1 MNTALNE
8 QYWAAKLPSAQLRP
22 LCKRRAKD
30 PGCALGWNAA
40 AGSCFFAQQDLQ
52 RTFSQAAGDCAL
64 LQGGLAELVT
74 PAKAAAVKAD
84 VLWDSLDTAFYVG
97 ATRDDSASG
106 GFRWSVSGLPLGAAP
121 GWPEWMQEQPTNF
134 GGQQDNLVLAKSA
147 VAPFDGLADV
157 NGQVDHRSY
166 LCEAP
171 SGTGQAFNLALLP
184 PPAQAAAWPLPD
196 PCPPGWTAHGVHCYQ
211 ALHFASPMSFPSAV
225 SACEALASNT
235 SVAAVPGTMSDIF
248 QRSLYLSLPGS
259 SGADKLWTGVVFNP
273 SLDEWE
279 NINGEPYDTVSPLT
293 ETNPGMP
300 AVLRFRDD
308 LDMDNTPE
316 YVVVTSPTATAEG
329 VVCSRLQDSD
339 PACPR
344 GWRSAPDG
352 QCYMLGLHTL
362 FQTEGESHCSA
373 LGGGLLDVQ
382 SALQQSVA
390 MQMLSPISITGI
402 AGAAWVAPVSGASGP
417 RYGAIGGDGQPRFA
431 NFTLVDDGG
440 SPLAWSSW
448 AAYFPDNAV
457 FTEPARV
464 QLNSNSG
471 RFTAQRY
478 PAQAKG
484 PYLCTAAPGAAQ
496 AWRPPPALTGG
507 TTTTA
512 TTGTS
517 SDTTV
522 DDSTSLQALGY
533 IENVYRQDNPCLA
546 GWVPYNAH
554 CLKRVA
560 PVPGMNA
567 TSAQAACA
575 GLNSNA
581 KLAAIGT
588 VDENEVVAAI
598 AALQPGERAWIGCGV
613 ADDLAKPNF
622 GTLYLSDGSP
632 AKETFWSAAYD
643 PEDFVP
649 GAKCYMEPVGAVG
662 EWGLSPDGAAG
673 PSDMYGAVC
682 GMRAVAQTP
691 SGHVACASGF
701 GLGWRYIK
709 DENDSPGYCVA
720 VIPQRHDAAG
730 AQEACAA
737 LGATLGDITDAV
749 QNGKVHKFLHH
760 PLPSAVETHWIGA
773 VRPTIIPGSPQ
784 CHWVNAH
791 SGQALAYTNWEV
803 PDPFGSTCQASQ
815 YVAFMRTSKQWGAD
829 DSSAFTR
836 GAFCRLTTDD
846 DFLTMFTDNPYGMA
860 AFIPPTAANQMLVQ
874 ALSSPS
880 IPLPPG
886 ASPCIAFG
894 GFSSQVL
901 FIILTARDGQ
911 GWAPGWTATLNDA
924 NGASHTLEHPRTGYF
939 TQRFMCVA
947 LAPAFCPT
955 ITVSGGA
962 PGTGGNIVVTVYY
975 TGQQALD
982 GQLVAHAE
990 GDNAVAHLAIPLRT
1004 GCGPSPAPSLP
1015 PSATPTPSGSSHAT
1029 PSSSTSPSGSPSTTM
1044 TPSHTASA
1052 TGSSA
1057 VTPSPSLP
1065 SPSGSASPTTSS
1077 PPQTVTPTASALPTP
1092 SGAPSRSPAAS
1103 PSPQATVSTTPQRT
1117 SSPAPASASAS
1128 PSTSTGTTTAGNGG
1142 GGGDGQ
1148 GGTSSGT
1155 GTDDVG
1161 ASGNANGGAE
1171 ASGSGSNGDT
1181 GVVVGVVI
1189 TVAAVVVVAAVYWYR
1204 SSNKDSVTTSDG
1216 DKIAYTSGGKSV
1228 GTATIVHTMPLP
1240 PTAQGST
1247 STQNPLAQARD
1258 SRMQR
1263 MAQAQAAQ
1271 HMPPPAPVTY
1281 PAPTAYAPPMDPS
1294 TAQPPHRKSS
1304 WI

>member
-1 MNTALNE
+1 
-8 QYWAAKLPSAQLRP
+8 
-22 LCKRRAKD
+22 
-30 PGCALGWNAA
+30 
-40 AGSCFFAQQDLQ
+40 
-52 RTFSQAAGDCAL
+52 AAGDCAL

-166 LCEAP
+166 LCEA
-171 SGTGQAFNLALLP
+171 
-184 PPAQAAAWPLPD
+184 AAWPLPD

-248 QRSLYLSLPGS
+248 QRSLYLTLPGS

-316 YVVVTSPTATAEG
+316 YVVVTSPTATADG

-339 PACPR
+339 PVCPR

-464 QLNSNSG
+464 QLNSHSG

-554 CLKRVA
+554 CLKRIA

-567 TSAQAACA
+567 TNAQAACA

-598 AALQPGERAWIGCGV
+598 AALQPGERAWIGCEV

-1004 GCGPSPAPSLP
+1004 GHRIHNTATHVFPCTCLCKRLP
-1015 PSATPTPSGSSHAT
+1015 LNLHWDHDSW
-1029 PSSSTSPSGSPSTTM
+1029 
-1044 TPSHTASA
+1044 
-1052 TGSSA
+1052 
-1057 VTPSPSLP
+1057 
-1065 SPSGSASPTTSS
+1065 
-1077 PPQTVTPTASALPTP
+1077 
-1092 SGAPSRSPAAS
+1092 
-1103 PSPQATVSTTPQRT
+1103 QRR
-1117 SSPAPASASAS
+1117 
-1128 PSTSTGTTTAGNGG
+1128 

-1161 ASGNANGGAE
+1161 ASGNANGGAD

-1271 HMPPPAPVTY
+1271 HMPPPAPGAH
-1281 PAPTAYAPPMDPS
+1281 PAPTASAPPMDPS